1 MYCLGGYLKTF
12 NRHFGAGVIREL
24 TTLSEDLGSVP
35 STHMDK
41 DTCSSGALFWPSGV
55 HACVYTYTVIHKYT

>member
-24 TTLSEDLGSVP
+24 TTLSDDLGSVP
-35 STHMDK
+35 STHVAAND
-41 DTCSSGALFWPSGV
+41 
-55 HACVYTYTVIHKYT
+55 